1 MAENIFASA
10 ISDEVQHVHN
20 RYELCQGLFDR
31 ARQINRSGTPEAADT
46 RPNPTAQALS
56 DYAGVTDAEEAAAQ
70 EASSEE

>member
-1 MAENIFASA
+1 MVENIFASA

-31 ARQINRSGTPEAADT
+31 ARQINRSTSPDTDT

-56 DYAGVTDAEEAAAQ
+56 DYAGLNEPVDAAEEKTAD
-70 EASSEE
+70 E

>member
-1 MAENIFASA
+1 VVENIFASA

-31 ARQINRSGTPEAADT
+31 ARQINRTAGSGVTDMET

-56 DYAGVTDAEEAAAQ
+56 DYAGITEPEE
-70 EASSEE
+70 ETPSEE

>member
-1 MAENIFASA
+1 MVVNIFASA

-31 ARQINRSGTPEAADT
+31 ARQINRAAGSGVTSTET

-56 DYAGVTDAEEAAAQ
+56 DYAGITDEEA
-70 EASSEE
+70 ETPEEE

>member
-1 MAENIFASA
+1 MVENIFASA

-31 ARQINRSGTPEAADT
+31 ARQINRSAAPGGSDT

-56 DYAGVTDAEEAAAQ
+56 DYAGISEPAEAAA